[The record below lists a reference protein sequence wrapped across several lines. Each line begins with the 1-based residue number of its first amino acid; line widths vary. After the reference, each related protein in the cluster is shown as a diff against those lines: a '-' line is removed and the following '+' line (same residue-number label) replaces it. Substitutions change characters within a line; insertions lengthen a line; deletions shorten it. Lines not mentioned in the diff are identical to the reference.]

1 MNFDICIKKY
11 VDIEEIPDS
20 FSYGTHIVA
29 TVTFDGK
36 EPKEIGAAATYIAQH
51 DSFPF
56 PLPMRKEGITEGV
69 IKDYKEMLIEKITK
83 RAEKMVKHEP

>member
-1 MNFDICIKKY
+1 MNFDIAIKKH
-11 VDIEEIPDS
+11 VDVEEIPDS

-36 EPKEIGAAATYIAQH
+36 EPKEIGAAATYQVQD

-56 PLPMRKEGITEGV
+56 PLSMMKEDITEDV

-83 RAEKMVKHEP
+83 RAEKMVKHEL